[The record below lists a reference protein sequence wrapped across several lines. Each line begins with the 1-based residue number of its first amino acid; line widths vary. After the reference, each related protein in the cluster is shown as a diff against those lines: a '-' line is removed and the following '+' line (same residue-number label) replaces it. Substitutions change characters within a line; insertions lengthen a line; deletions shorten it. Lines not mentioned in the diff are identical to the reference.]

1 MSSIGTGVFQIEY
14 ASKAVDNSGTVIG
27 IKCKDGIVMAVAGL
41 AADGRQIVARAKSEA
56 TSYQSV
62 YGEPIPVKELAE
74 RVASNVHL
82 CTLYWW
88 LRPFGCG
95 VILGGY
101 DRDGPQLYMVEP
113 SGISYV
119 SSFLANGASFF
130 FIFLVAS
137 SIDGEIKALFFLD
150 KTRRDSEDRRRSD
163 LRFLDLE
170 RGEISDILST
180 IPPDVYNGFSVVTC
194 GNHAYAIGGKMIYR
208 STDHV
213 FRFDFKHAER
223 GWRKATSML
232 YCRGFPEAL
241 AVEGKIYVFEG
252 SGVCFGEVYDIS
264 GDSWVPL
271 ITPSIAEYSCSPRFF
286 PISDFVGIAGNVLYV
301 FYEFCDET
309 FWKAYDVQD
318 KKWLPLKWLTE
329 FSCTSGCSSD
339 SFGHGGIYAAGDD
352 LSQNALVYRGEYNDE
367 AY

>member
-1 MSSIGTGVFQIEY
+1 MSSNT
-14 ASKAVDNSGTVIG
+14 N
-27 IKCKDGIVMAVAGL
+27 
-41 AADGRQIVARAKSEA
+41 
-56 TSYQSV
+56 
-62 YGEPIPVKELAE
+62 
-74 RVASNVHL
+74 
-82 CTLYWW
+82 
-88 LRPFGCG
+88 
-95 VILGGY
+95 
-101 DRDGPQLYMVEP
+101 
-113 SGISYV
+113 
-119 SSFLANGASFF
+119 
-130 FIFLVAS
+130 
-137 SIDGEIKALFFLD
+137 GEIKALFFLD

-213 FRFDFKHAER
+213 FLFDFKHAER

-264 GDSWVPL
+264 GDNSFRSRILVHFRRDRSLYAYYYNDKSWVCLDPK
-271 ITPSIAEYSCSPRFF
+271 F
-286 PISDFVGIAGNVLYV
+286 PYWSRTVGIAGNVLYV

-329 FSCTSGCSSD
+329 FSCTSGYTLNC
-339 SFGHGGIYAAGDD
+339 FEYLIIRMWCNRHGGIYAAGDGGHGTSD
-352 LSQNALVYRGEYNDE
+352 SFQSADHKILMP
-367 AY
+367 